1 MSVPENIFN
10 LQTEIALM
18 GQTQKRPSYRDV
30 CLTGSQK
37 QGLEKRKGQLGVS
50 VLQKCPSYRGV
61 H

>member
-37 QGLEKRKGQLGVS
+37 KGIRETQGPTLGVRFTEVS
-50 VLQKCPSYRGV
+50 VL
-61 H
+61 